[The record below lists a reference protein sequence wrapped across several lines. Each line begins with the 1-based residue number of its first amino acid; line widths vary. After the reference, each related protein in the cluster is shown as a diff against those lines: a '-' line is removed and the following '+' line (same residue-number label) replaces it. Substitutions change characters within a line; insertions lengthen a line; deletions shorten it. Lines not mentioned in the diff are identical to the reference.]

1 MAIKEENTKKN
12 SAIDPIFEKVA
23 KAVLVRGV
31 DMNKKHGNKFD
42 SVERHPVELIQEIEE
57 ELIDGLVY
65 LQKLKGVLDGKK
77 IY

>member
-1 MAIKEENTKKN
+1 MKEENIKKN

-42 SVERHPVELIQEIEE
+42 SVERYPVELIQEIEE

>member
-1 MAIKEENTKKN
+1 MKEENTKKN

-42 SVERHPVELIQEIEE
+42 SVERHPAELIQEIEE

-77 IY
+77 IH